1 MTLTQK
7 LSRYNVI
14 LASNSPRRHELLR
27 GLDIRFEVRT
37 TAGLDESYPDDLQN
51 EQIPV
56 YIAEKKAGFF
66 EKNLDKNDILITADT
81 VVLIDGEAF
90 GKPADKDEACVM
102 LQRLSGRTHKVVT
115 GVCLTTPHH
124 RTTFATTTE
133 VKFGDLTNEEIDYY
147 LDLYRPYDKAG
158 AYGVQEWIGYVAVE
172 SINGSFYNVMGLPV
186 HRLYRE
192 LDNMCL

>member
-1 MTLTQK
+1 MLQD
-7 LSRYNVI
+7 LGRYNII

-37 TAGLDESYPDDLQN
+37 TGGIDESYPADLQG
-51 EQIPV
+51 EQIPL
-56 YIAEKKAGFF
+56 YIAEKKADFF
-66 EKNLDKNDILITADT
+66 QKSLNRNDILITADT
-81 VVLIDGEAF
+81 VVLIDGAVF
-90 GKPADKDEACVM
+90 GKPQDKDDARRM
-102 LQRLSGRTHKVVT
+102 LAQLSGRTHRVVT
-115 GVCLTTPHH
+115 GVCLCTQYSRRIFAATTDV
-124 RTTFATTTE
+124 TFAE
-133 VKFGDLTNEEIDYY
+133 LSDEEIDYY

-192 LDNMCL
+192 LSGIIE

>member
-1 MTLTQK
+1 MEN
-7 LSRYNVI
+7 LSHYNII

-27 GLDIRFEVRT
+27 GLDLRFEVRT
-37 TAGLDESYPDDLQN
+37 TAGLDETYPDDLQG

-66 EKNLDKNDILITADT
+66 EQKLDRNDILITADT
-81 VVLIDGEAF
+81 VVLIDGKIF
-90 GKPADKDEACVM
+90 GKPADRDEARAM
-102 LQRLSGRTHKVVT
+102 LQSLSGRTHKVVT
-115 GVCLTTPHH
+115 GVCLTTQFHQ
-124 RTTFATTTE
+124 TTFATTTD
-133 VKFGDLTNEEIDYY
+133 VTFGNLTDREIDYY

-186 HRLYRE
+186 HRLYQE
-192 LDNMCL
+192 LISLVKG